1 MKTARNSPFWNNR
14 TLFRAGI
21 LMLVLGIASVSEA
34 STFHLVSTVDPSL
47 GPPVGGDGDSYLPVM
62 SRDGRYVLFASTADN
77 LVALQTNRPLPKIIP
92 TPLNV
97 FLRDRVQGS
106 TVLVSVNLDGTGG
119 GNGDSW
125 PIGVST
131 NGRYALFES
140 SASNLIAGD
149 TNNADDVFL
158 RDLITGSTVL
168 VSASTNGA
176 VSDGTSYS
184 STMTPDGRYVAFSST
199 ADNLVDSDTNG
210 IPDIFVRDMTSK
222 LTTLITVGAQ
232 TNSLLT
238 AASDLPLL
246 TPDGRYVA
254 FYSTALNL
262 VPGLAT
268 ITNIYL
274 RDRTLGVTTCASA
287 GALGALQSLPP
298 VTNALAFNAAL
309 SDDGRYVAFEAI
321 RSSQASPAVILRFD
335 AQTGQTDLIDTNAA
349 VPLGTVPSAVQDL
362 AITPDGRFVSYV
374 VNVPDDP
381 DPTTAIRLWDAQS
394 GLSVLVSGNPTN
406 SVTDGSISDSPV
418 LSEAGRV
425 VAFVSNAPDLVTNDL
440 SGEYHLY
447 LRDLQAGT
455 TTLIDVDTNGVG
467 SLLDPIIAPVLS
479 ADGALVAFDSQDGS
493 IVAADRNRSYD
504 VFIRDI
510 TNSTAQLIS
519 SHDPA
524 LPSFTPDG
532 PSSFSSASQSFDS
545 RLVAFWSEADDL
557 VLNVNNGVRNI
568 YLHDSLAGTNLL
580 ISVNTNGLAA
590 DGVSTDPAISA
601 DGQFVAFTS
610 LADDLVAGDANQAQD
625 VFVMSLQ
632 QRVPT
637 LVSVNQ
643 AGTGPGNSDSYSPM
657 LSSNGQF
664 ILFLSKAGD
673 LAPGLISGTEN
684 LFLRDL
690 QSQTTYA
697 LTSNGVAAAQM
708 TPSGAFVAYA
718 TSSSRSSGT
727 DRLYIWSTQSHSTVY
742 NLNGSGFVSLAISPD
757 GQRLA
762 YATNSTA
769 KQLWVGDWAAN
780 TNWAVVSTGFVASGP
795 LRFSS
800 DGHFLVYGGHSAPA
814 GLPYQIYT
822 YDFQAGTNILVSQAY
837 DGSGPGNDNSDS
849 ADISSD
855 GRFVAYR
862 SAADNLV
869 PNDTNGVP
877 DIFLYDRLGGITT
890 LVTASRL
897 GNGSADNRS
906 LTPLFS
912 GDGRT
917 LVLVSWA
924 SDLMANDFNNNADI
938 FSMSLFSTNS
948 IPAFSVQAAPVSG
961 PTGPWLSW
969 PVMPGKTYHVQFK
982 NSLTDPDWQDLGEA
996 FSVLGDRA
1004 YLKEEAP
1011 LVSQRFY
1018 RVIAY

>member
-1 MKTARNSPFWNNR
+1 MIMRTARKSPYRINR
-14 TLFRAGI
+14 NLCPVGI
-21 LMLVLGIASVSEA
+21 LMLVLGIASVCEA
-34 STFHLVSTVDPSL
+34 STFHLVSSVDPSL
-47 GPPVGGDGDSYLPVM
+47 GPPVGGGGDSYLAVM
-62 SRDGRYVLFASTADN
+62 SRDGRYVLFASAADN
-77 LVALQTNRPLPKIIP
+77 LVALHTNRPLPKVIP
-92 TPLNV
+92 APLNV

-106 TVLVSVNLDGTGG
+106 TVLVSVNSEASGG
-119 GNGDSW
+119 GNSDSW

-140 SASNLIAGD
+140 SASNLVAGD

-168 VSASTNGA
+168 VSVGTNGA
-176 VSDGTSYS
+176 VSDGSSYK
-184 STMTPDGRYVAFSST
+184 STMTPDGRYIAFSST
-199 ADNLVDSDTNG
+199 ADNLVDADTNG
-210 IPDIFVRDMTSK
+210 IPDVFVRDMTSN
-222 LTTLITVGAQ
+222 LTTLISVGAQ

-238 AASDLPLL
+238 AGSDVPLL

-254 FYSTALNL
+254 FYSTALKL
-262 VPGLAT
+262 APGVAT
-268 ITNIYL
+268 ITNLYL
-274 RDRTLGVTTCASA
+274 RDRTLGVTTCVSA
-287 GALGALQSLPP
+287 GALGALQSLPA

-321 RSSQASPAVILRFD
+321 RSSKVSPAVILRFD

-349 VPLGTVPSAVQDL
+349 VPLGTDPSAVQDV

-374 VNVPDDP
+374 INVPDDP
-381 DPTTAIRLWDAQS
+381 DPTTAIRLWDGQS
-394 GLSVLVSGNPTN
+394 GLSALVSGNPAN
-406 SVTDGSISDSPV
+406 SVTDGTISDSPV
-418 LSEAGRV
+418 LSDDGRV
-425 VAFVSNAPDLVTNDL
+425 AVFVSSALDLVTNKL
-440 SGEYHLY
+440 SGDYHLY
-447 LRDLQAGT
+447 LRDLRAAT

-479 ADGALVAFDSQDGS
+479 ADGAIVAFDSQGRS
-493 IVAADRNRSYD
+493 IVAGDRNRSYD
-504 VFIRDI
+504 VFIRDV
-510 TNSTAQLIS
+510 TNSTTQLIS
-519 SHDPA
+519 SHDPG
-524 LPSFTPDG
+524 LPSFTPNG
-532 PSSFSSASQSFDS
+532 PSSISSVSQSFDS

-557 VLNVNNGVRNI
+557 VLNVTNGVRNI

-580 ISVNTNGLAA
+580 VSINTNGFAA
-590 DGVSTDPAISA
+590 DGLSTDPAISA
-601 DGQFVAFTS
+601 GGQFVAFTS
-610 LADDLVAGDANQAQD
+610 LADDVVAGDTNRAQD

-664 ILFLSKAGD
+664 VLFFSRAGN
-673 LAPGLISGTEN
+673 LAPGVITGTEN

-718 TSSSRSSGT
+718 TSSTRSSGS
-727 DRLYIWSTQSHSTVY
+727 DRLYIWSTQAHSTVY
-742 NLNGSGFVSLAISPD
+742 NLNGIGFVSLAISAD

-762 YATNSTA
+762 YSTNGIA
-769 KQLWVGDWAAN
+769 NQLWVGDWAAN
-780 TNWAVVSTGFVASGP
+780 TNWAVAATDFVTSSP

-800 DGHFLVYGGHSAPA
+800 DGHFLAYASLTATA
-814 GLPYQIYT
+814 GYQIYL
-822 YDFQAGTNILVSQAY
+822 YDFQAGSNILVSQAY
-837 DGSGPGNDNSDS
+837 DGSGAGNDDSDS
-849 ADISSD
+849 PDISSD

-869 PNDTNGVP
+869 PDDTNGVP
-877 DIFLYDRLGGITT
+877 DIFLYDRVAGITT
-890 LVTASRL
+890 LVTASRF
-897 GNGSADNRS
+897 GSSSADNRS
-906 LTPLFS
+906 LTPVFS

-917 LVLVSWA
+917 IALVSWA
-924 SDLMANDFNNNADI
+924 SDLIANDFNNNADI
-938 FSMSLFSTNS
+938 FSMSLYSTNS
-948 IPAFSVQAAPVSG
+948 IPPFSVQAAPASDS
-961 PTGPWLSW
+961 TGSWLSW

-982 NSLTDPDWQDLGEA
+982 NDLSDPAWQDLGDV

-1004 YLKEEAP
+1004 YLKEAP
-1011 LVSQRFY
+1011 PAPQRFY